1 MLSADQMPEQQIIN
15 RRQGTPKQPQW
26 EGIAMVK
33 NPTTD
38 VHIVN
43 APATSSI
50 LDLFWTDS
58 SRSPR
63 RTKPFS
69 RLICNLALFLALAFH
84 NLLYRLVKEF
94 KGSVVGGLD
103 PPGNSIL
110 GKAVEGVR
118 ATNPLLV
125 GVNDRIEAPLK

>member
-1 MLSADQMPEQQIIN
+1 
-15 RRQGTPKQPQW
+15 
-26 EGIAMVK
+26 MVE

-38 VHIVN
+38 SHTVS

-50 LDLFWTDS
+50 LDLFRTNFP
-58 SRSPR
+58 RSPR
-63 RTKPFS
+63 RGKPV
-69 RLICNLALFLALAFH
+69 LAPHLPLGVSLALALR
-84 NLLYRLVKEF
+84 NSPYCLVKEF

-118 ATNPLLV
+118 ATNPFLV
-125 GVNDRIEAPLK
+125 GVIDRIEAPLK